1 MVIVFKQ
8 EPLFQIKKLTLN
20 IVFSYLSKLC
30 KSKATGLGSF
40 SWNIQNKNSMETIFF
55 EKNLSALET
64 IYSYQPLHAAYPNN
78 LVWTLDSRFT
88 PSPHLPQPPK
98 NYSGLWNNPLP
109 SKKKFN
115 PPATS
120 YYFVEKEREIM
131 LLSSYTYHGQTNL
144 KSISPPPHHNKI
156 NRSPNK
162 EKETRNYVF

>member
-109 SKKKFN
+109 SKKKIQTPRHLLLLCRKRKRNNAFILVHVSRTN
-115 PPATS
+115 KS
-120 YYFVEKEREIM
+120 KKYFKKV
-131 LLSSYTYHGQTNL
+131 SPSL
-144 KSISPPPHHNKI
+144 KAPPPPTSKI
-156 NRSPNK
+156 
-162 EKETRNYVF
+162 TL